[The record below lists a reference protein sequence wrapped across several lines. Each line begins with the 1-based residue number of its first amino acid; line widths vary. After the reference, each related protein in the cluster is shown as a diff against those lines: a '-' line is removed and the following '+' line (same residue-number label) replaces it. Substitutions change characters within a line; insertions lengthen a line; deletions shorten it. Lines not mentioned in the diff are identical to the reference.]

1 MTFIISLAISIA
13 IFIGFIA
20 FGRIVSFVK
29 KADRQYMDPLPPLM
43 RLSWPAICFLSH
55 YFGDLLSVEYI
66 ERSKIKLRR
75 AGLAYLVT
83 AQQFFS
89 LKLLSSLIFILL
101 SWLCFLMLDKPA
113 GIAPLA
119 FSLFGFIFPE
129 INLNDRKKKVEKE
142 IVRLLPIYLDFIT
155 MAVEAGMNLNSA
167 LMQAVEKGPPG
178 PLNHEFQKV
187 LRDIKAGVGKI
198 EALRN
203 MSERLDIREIRSLVS
218 SLSHAEKSG
227 SSVGET
233 LRIQSEQRRTERFQ
247 RAEKLAMQA
256 PVKLVGP
263 LVLFIFPTTFIV
275 LFFPIA
281 TQMFALFTKGG

>member
-1 MTFIISLAISIA
+1 MTLIISIA
-13 IFIGFIA
+13 IGLAIFISIMA
-20 FGRIVSFVK
+20 LAKIRSYVK
-29 KADRQYMDPLPPLM
+29 NTDRQYMDPLP
-43 RLSWPAICFLSH
+43 RLLKLVWPFVTFLAY
-55 YFGDLLSVEYI
+55 YFGELLSVEHI
-66 ERSKIKLRR
+66 EKSKIKLRR
-75 AGLAYLVT
+75 AGLTYLVT
-83 AQQFFS
+83 PQQFFA
-89 LKLLSSLIFILL
+89 LKLISAASFGLA
-101 SWLCFLMLDKPA
+101 SWLCFAMLDKPA
-113 GIAPLA
+113 GIVPLA
-119 FSLFGFIFPE
+119 FALFGFIFPE
-129 INLNDRKKKVEKE
+129 VNLNDRQKNIEKQ
-142 IVRLLPIYLDFIT
+142 IVKMLPVYLDFIT

-178 PLNHEFQKV
+178 PLNIEFQKV

-198 EALRN
+198 DALRN
-203 MSERLDIREIRSLVS
+203 MSERLNIKEIKSLVT

-263 LVLFIFPTTFIV
+263 LVMFIFPTTFIV

-281 TQMFALFTKGG
+281 TQIYALFSQG